1 MAATTPVRYIR
12 VKPLVNLFAPAVRAY
27 GNIAIV
33 GTVTQPSAE
42 QSEKQQQAEQAEA
55 SETPQVIIEPNKA
68 TLFTD
73 VSQARAEAP
82 GNLGDAV
89 ALALVQE
96 PGPSAVWGVR
106 LDANQDL
113 DKAFAV
119 VATLDVQFVVLANT
133 PLTGGAT
140 PTPAIVKLAEYVASP
155 ALDGMERMGV
165 AMLGKGDYDPTVVA
179 GKLSTERMIY
189 VAHKSAEDVAAA
201 VAGTVAGY
209 EPHVSMLLKKV
220 KVTSDP
226 FTAQELLT
234 LNGTE
239 TPDGGPAGKNVNWL
253 VNPPLIPGEGIYLG
267 EGYTGAS
274 GPEDKKYIDIV
285 RTVDDIT
292 FRLKAQLIQTIGS
305 LRISRSG
312 LRALV
317 AETEA
322 VLEPLRRRE
331 VIEGYETVVPA
342 LVLLDK
348 PQLSTTEQKL
358 LDTIKRERA
367 VEVMVKV
374 VYAGAIHRL
383 NITLRFE

>member
-1 MAATTPVRYIR
+1 MD
-12 VKPLVNLFAPAVRAY
+12 
-27 GNIAIV
+27 
-33 GTVTQPSAE
+33 
-42 QSEKQQQAEQAEA
+42 
-55 SETPQVIIEPNKA
+55 PNKA

-73 VSQARAEAP
+73 VSNARAQAP
-82 GNLGDAV
+82 GNLGEAV
-89 ALALVQE
+89 ALALLQE

-106 LDANQDL
+106 LDAGQNL
-113 DKAFAV
+113 DAAFEAV
-119 VATLDVQFVVLANT
+119 AALDVQFVVLANT

-140 PTPAIVKLAEYVASP
+140 PTPAIVKLAEYVSSP

-165 AMLGKGDYDPTVVA
+165 AMLGKGDFDPTVVA
-179 GKLSTERMIY
+179 GTLSTERMIY
-189 VAHKSAEDVAAA
+189 VAHKSADDVAAA
-201 VAGTVAGY
+201 VAGTIAGY

-220 KVTSDP
+220 KVRSEP

-239 TPDGGPAGKNVNWL
+239 TPDGGPAGRGVNWL

-274 GPEDKKYIDIV
+274 DPKEKKYIDIV

-312 LRALV
+312 VRALV

-331 VIEGYETVVPA
+331 VIEGYDIVVPA
-342 LVLLDK
+342 LTLLDK
-348 PQLSTTEQKL
+348 PQLSATEQKL
-358 LDTIKRERA
+358 LDEIKRKRA
-367 VEVMVKV
+367 VEVMVQV